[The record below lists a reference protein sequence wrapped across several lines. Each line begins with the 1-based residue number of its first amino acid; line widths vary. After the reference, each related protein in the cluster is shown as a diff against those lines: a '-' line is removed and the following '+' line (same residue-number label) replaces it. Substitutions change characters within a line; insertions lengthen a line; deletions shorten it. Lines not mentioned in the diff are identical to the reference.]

1 MIPVALHR
9 RDLKGSMNRNQKTT
23 IAVVVALGFAVGSI
37 FGLSRLGVASR
48 NKQDPSSWIVN
59 GVVDESKVPPRVTI
73 SVPWLTEAGW
83 INTKAFYAI
92 GKSNRRSQ
100 VKIPIFDAEKGGNVI
115 AFYSPVSAQVLKVS

>member
-1 MIPVALHR
+1 MKHALR
-9 RDLKGSMNRNQKTT
+9 RNPRRIQDDE
-23 IAVVVALGFAVGSI
+23 AVLALGLAVGSI
-37 FGLSRLGVASR
+37 FGLNGLSVAPR

-73 SVPWLTEAGW
+73 SVPWLAKAW
-83 INTKAFYAI
+83 MDRHKAFYAI

-100 VKIPIFDAEKGGNVI
+100 VEIPIFDAEKGGNVI